1 MINFITLRYK
11 SIFPSNEY
19 NLKLFCQSKA
29 DLFIKDEVC
38 DYFHKS
44 GLCLKKELILLNRCI
59 ARRKSTLPTS
69 VYLNQNKVNR
79 NLFIAV
85 SNLARLID
93 IVESN
98 SSFDKLYIKNLL
110 KGKLSQVMYK
120 YHKGENEVQ
129 FKKESDFSNLIKKD
143 HFAKESEF
151 LNLIEQ
157 DYLLIKD

>member
-1 MINFITLRYK
+1 MISFIALRYK
-11 SIFPSNEY
+11 SIFTSNEH
-19 NLKLFCQSKA
+19 NLKLFCQSKV
-29 DLFIKDEVC
+29 DLFIKDEAC

-59 ARRKSTLPTS
+59 ARKIALPTS
-69 VYLNQNKVNR
+69 VYLEQNKVNR

-98 SSFDKLYIKNLL
+98 GSFDKLYIKNLL
-110 KGKLSQVMYK
+110 KGKLNYLMYK
-120 YHKGENEVQ
+120 YDKGENEVQ

-143 HFAKESEF
+143 YFAKECEF
-151 LNLIEQ
+151 LNLIKQ